1 MVLVVALL
9 LVRVVE
15 MRIVDKPRTFKLY
28 LSRLQWL
35 LTSRI
40 LREKLWLQ

>member
-1 MVLVVALL
+1 MVSAVALL

-15 MRIVDKPRTFKLY
+15 MQIFDMLHTFSLF
-28 LSRLQWL
+28 LLHLQWL

-40 LREKLWLQ
+40 LHEKL